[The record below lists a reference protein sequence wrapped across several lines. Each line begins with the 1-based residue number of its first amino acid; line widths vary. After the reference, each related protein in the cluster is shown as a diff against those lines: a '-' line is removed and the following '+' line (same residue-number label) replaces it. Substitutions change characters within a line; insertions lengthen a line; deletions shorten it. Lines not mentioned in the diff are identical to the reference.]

1 MKSLKRHISLLLTI
15 LCVTIM
21 QAHDSHWSFNFRDY
35 KYDMTIYAQLIAEEG
50 QVSSYD
56 NYEIAA
62 FVGDECRSVG
72 QPQEKDGYKWVY
84 LRVWSN
90 ETSGEKLTFKLYDRT
105 LDEEIV
111 LRSDPVAFQAN
122 DQVGQASQPLS
133 LLKISNEYRVITFDT
148 DGGTLINPI
157 TQKIGEAVTAPE
169 APTKTGYT
177 FAGWDKEVPTTM
189 PAEDMTIKALWTINQ
204 YTISFDTDGG
214 STIAPITQDYNTDIA
229 TPGAPTKTGYTFA
242 GWDKEIPA
250 MMPAE
255 NLTIKATWSINQ
267 YTITFDTD
275 GGSEITPITQDY
287 NTAVTAPAN
296 PTKTG
301 YTFAEW
307 DKEVPTT
314 MPAEDITIKALWTI
328 NSYKLTY
335 KVDGEVYKQYD
346 VEYKAS
352 IIPETAPEKEGYTFS
367 GWSEIPT
374 TMPANDVEVTGT
386 FTVNQ
391 YKVTFIVDG
400 EVVKEET
407 LDFGTTI
414 TAPENPT
421 KVGHTFTGWNPAV
434 DANVPSHDVTYTAQ
448 FTVNQYTITFD
459 TDGGSEITPITQ
471 DYNTAVTAP
480 ANPTKTGYTFA
491 EWDKEV
497 PTTMPAE
504 DITIKALWTINVYKL
519 TYLVDGEVY
528 KEYEVEYGAAIEP
541 EPEPTKEDWTFS
553 GWKEDIPATMPAH
566 DVVITGS
573 FDVFTSITS
582 VNAESSENQVIY
594 NINGVRSNK
603 IQKGLNIVNG
613 RKIIK

>member
-1 MKSLKRHISLLLTI
+1 MKSQKRHISLLLTI
-15 LCVTIM
+15 LYVTIM

-35 KYDMTIYAQLIAEEG
+35 KYDMTIYAQLIVDED

-169 APTKTGYT
+169 APTKIGYS
-177 FAGWDKEVPTTM
+177 FAGWDKEVPT
-189 PAEDMTIKALWTINQ
+189 A
-204 YTISFDTDGG
+204 
-214 STIAPITQDYNTDIA
+214 
-229 TPGAPTKTGYTFA
+229 
-242 GWDKEIPA
+242 
-250 MMPAE
+250 
-255 NLTIKATWSINQ
+255 
-267 YTITFDTD
+267 
-275 GGSEITPITQDY
+275 
-287 NTAVTAPAN
+287 
-296 PTKTG
+296 
-301 YTFAEW
+301 
-307 DKEVPTT
+307 

-328 NSYKLTY
+328 N
-335 KVDGEVYKQYD
+335 QYTVRFVAD
-346 VEYKAS
+346 DLVV
-352 IIPETAPEKEGYTFS
+352 
-367 GWSEIPT
+367 SES
-374 TMPANDVEVTGT
+374 A
-386 FTVNQ
+386 
-391 YKVTFIVDG
+391 
-400 EVVKEET
+400 
-407 LDFGTTI
+407 LDYGSEI
-414 TAPENPT
+414 TAPET
-421 KVGHTFTGWNPAV
+421 
-434 DANVPSHDVTYTAQ
+434 
-448 FTVNQYTITFD
+448 
-459 TDGGSEITPITQ
+459 
-471 DYNTAVTAP
+471 
-480 ANPTKTGYTFA
+480 PTKTGYTFA
-491 EWDKEV
+491 GWSPAFEEGATV
-497 PTTMPAE
+497 PAE
-504 DITIKALWTINVYKL
+504 DITYTAQWTINQYTVRFVADDVVVSESALDYGSEITAPETPTKTGYTFAGWSPAFEEGATVPAEDITYTALWTINVYKL
-519 TYLVDGEVY
+519 TYVVDGEVY

-541 EPEPTKEDWTFS
+541 EPEPTKEDWIFN
-553 GWKEDIPATMPAH
+553 GWKEEIPATMPAH